1 MRFKAC
7 FEARGQV
14 IRVTDD
20 ELVAMRLD
28 LRTMVVD
35 VDDAPAGANI
45 SRVRMDLISR
55 YGAYVSEPELPE
67 CDSPEQF

>member
-20 ELVAMRLD
+20 ELVAS
-28 LRTMVVD
+28 TMVVD